1 MEYKLKTDD
10 VKRRYRE
17 YDISGD
23 ISVKSVE
30 SLLGEMKDC
39 IVSCDELS
47 INFVDVSEFDI
58 SALQFFYALKNS
70 FVRDKKKLRITCD
83 LTPEASQLLANCGVA
98 DLASVLSV
106 KAE

>member
-23 ISVKSVE
+23 ISVKSIE
-30 SLLGEMKDC
+30 SLLSEMKDC
-39 IVSCDELS
+39 VASCDEVA
-47 INFVDVSEFDI
+47 INFVDISEFDI
-58 SALQFFYALKNS
+58 SALQFFYAVKNS
-70 FVRDKKKLRITCD
+70 FVRDKKTLRITCD
-83 LTPEASQLLANCGVA
+83 LAPEAAQLLANCGVA

-106 KAE
+106 KVE

>member
-30 SLLGEMKDC
+30 TLFDEMKDC
-39 IVSCDELS
+39 IASCDELS

-70 FVRDKKKLRITCD
+70 FVRDKKKLHVTCD
-83 LTPEASQLLANCGVA
+83 LSPDAAQLLANCGVA
-98 DLASVLSV
+98 DLAGVLSV
-106 KAE
+106 KSE